1 MNSTVYFKW
10 FSQFT
15 LVNHLTVI
23 IQVHFFN
30 NMYNFTRHCVFCQC
44 LPHDLPTG
52 GIKGFLKSMKV
63 SYRMLCH
70 FALCSTIMQRAFIRS
85 IQLRCFLSPCS
96 FLKHNSTESFIQL
109 RTIPCSTLLGTE
121 RWNIPLQLLQFMYL
135 NYQTFFSILL
145 AVFPVPIS
153 SLTEDKLCFL

>member
-1 MNSTVYFKW
+1 VNSTVYFKW

-30 NMYNFTRHCVFCQC
+30 NMYNFTRHCVFRQC
-44 LPHDLPTG
+44 LPHDFPTG
-52 GIKGFLKSMKV
+52 GIKGFLKSIKV

-70 FALCSTIMQRAFIRS
+70 SALCYTIMQRSFIRS
-85 IQLRCFLSPCS
+85 IQLWCFLGPACS

-109 RTIPCSTLLGTE
+109 RTIPCSTLLGTGS
-121 RWNIPLQLLQFMYL
+121 WIIPLQLLQFMYL
-135 NYQTFFSILL
+135 NYQTFFPFCWQFFLCPYLL
-145 AVFPVPIS
+145 
-153 SLTEDKLCFL
+153 